1 MMRSRLLLP
10 LLLALASC
18 ATANPVAT
26 ASAPGLKRADLES
39 YLPLAVGNEWRFR
52 TTNDDRGG
60 AVVIRI
66 EGVER
71 GFHVDNMGGRFRFDG
86 EGLRDEER
94 YLILLPL
101 EAGHRW
107 ESRLAGGAVERY
119 EIVATDEAVEVPA
132 GTFTGALVVRA
143 TTRVDPSTELERE
156 WTWVRGVGPV
166 RIAAAAVRKDGRI
179 PQPGLELEA
188 FVPAQRR

>member
-1 MMRSRLLLP
+1 MMPARLLLP
-10 LLLALASC
+10 LAFALASC
-18 ATANPVAT
+18 ATANPIAT
-26 ASAPGLKRADLES
+26 ASSPGLES
-39 YLPLAVGNEWRFR
+39 AELASFLPLAVGNEWRFR
-52 TTNDDRGG
+52 TTDDDRGG

-71 GFHVDNMGGRFRFDG
+71 GFHVDNLGGRFRFDA
-86 EGLRDEER
+86 EGLRDQER

-107 ESRLAGGAVERY
+107 ESRLASGAVEKY
-119 EIVATDEAVEVPA
+119 EIVSTDETVRVPA
-132 GTFTGALVVRA
+132 GTFSSALVVRA

-166 RIAAAAVRKDGRI
+166 RIAAAAVRKDARI

-188 FVPAQRR
+188 FVPAPR